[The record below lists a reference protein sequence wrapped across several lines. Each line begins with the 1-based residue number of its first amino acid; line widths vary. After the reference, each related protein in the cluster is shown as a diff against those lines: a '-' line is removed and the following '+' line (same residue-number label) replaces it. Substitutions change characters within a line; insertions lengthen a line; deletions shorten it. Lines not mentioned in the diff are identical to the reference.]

1 MLHYIKTNKINNEQD
16 AIDVFVVVERVVDFF
31 SLGAVG
37 VRAVDAGGDIEK
49 VMILLLFVAFDK
61 CGKKTYYYC
70 S

>member
-1 MLHYIKTNKINNEQD
+1 MRAMCLLL
-16 AIDVFVVVERVVDFF
+16 
-31 SLGAVG
+31 LGGLLIFLLGVVG
-37 VRAVDAGGDIEK
+37 VRAVGAGGDVEK